1 MSALWPSLNSDEGD
15 LFSIRKGI
23 KHTWITFLLLQ
34 LIRPLIFPILPYP
47 HSTLTPSYSLLQL
60 ICPHPLWIHSN
71 SSAHIHSGSTPTHPP
86 ISTLPYLSAS
96 TNSIF
101 PILPYPPSTLTPSY
115 SLLQLHHP
123 LTHPSQL
130 LAVPS
135 APENLVFKAETFE
148 TLTISWSPPQRLNGI
163 ILSYEISYKE
173 LKVCH

>member
-1 MSALWPSLNSDEGD
+1 MSSLRPSLNTDDGY

-23 KHTWITFLLLQ
+23 KRTWVTFLLLQ

-47 HSTLTPSYSLLQL
+47 
-60 ICPHPLWIHSN
+60 
-71 SSAHIHSGSTPTHPP
+71 
-86 ISTLPYLSAS
+86 
-96 TNSIF
+96 
-101 PILPYPPSTLTPSY
+101 PSTLTPSY
-115 SLLQLHHP
+115 SPLQLHHP

-148 TLTISWSPPQRLNGI
+148 TLTISWSSPQRLNGI

-173 LKVCH
+173 LKVCHWIQGPAVFRSTSGPSSSAHVQGLGLVVRSRVDSSIGVAPEYRI